1 MNNNTI
7 TQKNYLDLIALIISI
22 ISFFTCSSCFFLGIT
37 GLVLSLLVIL
47 DNKGR
52 YNKIQGYIA
61 LSLSIVSIIMMLGM
75 LVLLMFSGSSHKSN
89 EESEIPATTTTS
101 IITTSTTET
110 TTSTANSTT
119 TTTSTTSTTTTTTT
133 VTTTTST
140 TTVATTTNT
149 SVQKDEEYKLVSDTI
164 KNKPYVSGRDFL
176 KNRGYSATY
185 EHEVTH
191 LDFTI
196 ELECYTDDE
205 LNNAGFIITGIKS
218 YDYAHKKIALYVN
231 AVDNINRIESQKNTQ
246 QILEEN
252 FDPSV
257 AVGTLEMYGKQMYP
271 YGFSLHMMTG
281 KLAETAVDEN
291 TWFLKYKASV
301 TNEFGVKED
310 VTCEAKVKGP
320 ESNPSVYDFYV
331 Y

>member
-1 MNNNTI
+1 MNSMTK
-7 TQKNYLDLIALIISI
+7 QSKVDLGLIALIISI
-22 ISFFTCSSCFFLGIT
+22 ISFFTCSSCFFLGIA

-52 YNKIQGYIA
+52 YNKTQGYIA

-75 LVLLMFSGSSHKSN
+75 LVILMLSGGSN
-89 EESEIPATTTTS
+89 RTEEEHQNPITTTTS
-101 IITTSTTET
+101 MTTTVTTESTTSTTT
-110 TTSTANSTT
+110 LTT
-119 TTTSTTSTTTTTTT
+119 TTTSTTSTTTTT

-149 SVQKDEEYKLVSDTI
+149 AVQKEEEYKLISDTI
-164 KNKPYVSGRDFL
+164 KNNSYVSGRDFL
-176 KNRGYSATY
+176 KNRGYTATY

-191 LDFTI
+191 LDFTV

-218 YDYAHKKIALYVN
+218 FDYTNKKIALYVN
-231 AVDNINRIESQKNTQ
+231 TVDNIKRIESKKNTQ

-281 KLAETAVDEN
+281 RLAETAVDEN

-301 TNEFGVKED
+301 TDAFGNEQE

-320 ESNPSVYDFYV
+320 ESSPSVYDFYV